1 MVFLSLSPSG
11 TGGSGPALGE
21 SPFLLFLCSPFARL
35 LATNF
40 PALCALQIDSPAC
53 NTFLYY
59 LYCLSRDPFAPCVSR
74 SFHLS
79 GILRRRGNVFHGHP
93 TGQQLSSAQTSL
105 LLRHHS
111 QQTQGPIHSMSATA
125 VNLPAGSLHFW
136 QTTVG
141 KKAIMAVTG
150 FILFG
155 FICGHLLGNLQIFLP
170 PEKIN
175 HYSAAL
181 KSLPALLWGARI
193 TLLLAVGLH
202 IWSAF
207 ELWLLQR
214 DARPI
219 NYVKKANLNSTYA
232 SRTMLWSGPIIL
244 AFLIFYLLYHGLWSM
259 FQSLGFSHPAYTPWL
274 RGFAKVFAILIA
286 AGNISIPVAV

>member
-1 MVFLSLSPSG
+1 
-11 TGGSGPALGE
+11 
-21 SPFLLFLCSPFARL
+21 
-35 LATNF
+35 
-40 PALCALQIDSPAC
+40 
-53 NTFLYY
+53 
-59 LYCLSRDPFAPCVSR
+59 
-74 SFHLS
+74 
-79 GILRRRGNVFHGHP
+79 
-93 TGQQLSSAQTSL
+93 
-105 LLRHHS
+105 
-111 QQTQGPIHSMSATA
+111 MSAAA

-150 FILFG
+150 FMLFG

-175 HYSAAL
+175 HYSATL

-202 IWSAF
+202 IWSSF
-207 ELWLLQR
+207 QLWLLQR
-214 DARPI
+214 AARPI

-244 AFLIFYLLYHGLWSM
+244 AFLIFHLLHFTFGTVHPGGPFDEHNVYNNVVTGFQVWPVSLFYIVAMIMLCYHLYHGLWSM
-259 FQSLGFSHPAYTPWL
+259 FQSLGFSHPVYTPWL
-274 RGFAKVFAILIA
+274 QRFAKVFAILIA
-286 AGNISIPVAV
+286 AGNISIPVAVLAGFIKPV